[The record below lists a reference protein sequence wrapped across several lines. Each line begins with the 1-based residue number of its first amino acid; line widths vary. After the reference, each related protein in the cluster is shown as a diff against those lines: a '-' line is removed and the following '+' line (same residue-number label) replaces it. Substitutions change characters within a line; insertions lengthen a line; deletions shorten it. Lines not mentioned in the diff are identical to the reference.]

1 MIEAAGQYFKEG
13 KEVARWSAQ
22 DCMPHDGIPFIGQYS
37 YFTPNLYVVTGFQ
50 KWGMTSSM
58 ISALILKDMLCGIEN
73 PYAKLFSPQRMNCKA
88 AFSNFLTDVA
98 MSIKGLSRGFFHHA
112 KDKAVSLSCG
122 HGGIVEVDGKTYAC
136 YRDEKG
142 KLHRIS
148 HRCAHMGC
156 ELVWNPNEK
165 SWDCPCHGSRYDV
178 DGKLLDNPSKK
189 SVE

>member
-1 MIEAAGQYFKEG
+1 MESLWRKQTKDILLKTDKGLNQDDIWDVIVIGAGMAGLLTAYYLKEQGKNSIYWTIFLFYSEFVCCYRISKMGNDIAA
-13 KEVARWSAQ
+13 V
-22 DCMPHDGIPFIGQYS
+22 H
-37 YFTPNLYVVTGFQ
+37 NLLAD
-50 KWGMTSSM
+50 
-58 ISALILKDMLCGIEN
+58 IRI
-73 PYAKLFSPQRMNCKA
+73 
-88 AFSNFLTDVA
+88 
-98 MSIKGLSRGFFHHA
+98 SIKGLARGFFYHA

-122 HGGIVEVDGKTYAC
+122 QGGIVEVDEKTYAC